1 MHWKAGI
8 IMKKLLQ
15 RSEVWLFA
23 LFTLAYVY
31 FECLFRVSTGGT
43 LLSGS
48 TLYMLLFALCWGLVG
63 YLIATAIN
71 NKTVCTVLTAAQL
84 LIAGVIFLVEYFTHR
99 YFKVFYDVTTVIGG
113 AAGVAADFRDVIA
126 ELIFCWDGFL
136 KISAFLLPG
145 LLYVF
150 WLRRFA
156 CCGKLGMKKRLIVLG
171 MTLAAYGLNLL
182 LLLGNATYAPMYH
195 KEYNFQA
202 AVSNF
207 GLLTGIR
214 LDVQEL
220 LFGKEK
226 NAGFELEEF
235 PTFPTVP
242 SIPKPTDETTPDP
255 TETTVEET
263 QPIEYGYNQM
273 ELNYPITGVPYIDGI
288 NAYVQAMAPSKQN
301 AYTGLFEGKN
311 LIFITA
317 EAFTAEVIDPEL
329 TPTLYR
335 LANKGIQFTDFYQP
349 NSAGTTGGE
358 YQNLFGM
365 LPTAGGMSFKATA
378 QHNNYFTM
386 GSQLDRLGYWGKTY
400 HNNDYTF
407 YDRHLTHTNLG
418 YSEGFMGY
426 GNGMEYFLTNQYPTS
441 DLEMFMAT
449 IPEYIDQQPFNVYYM
464 TFSGH
469 SNYFANC
476 HAQVAQHYHRTEH
489 LEQYPKVVRSYLA
502 AQLELEDTMTY
513 LLEQLDAAGI
523 LNDTVICMTGDHFP
537 YGLDDDG
544 ALGSLPNLSALYG
557 HTVTTA
563 LDRDHNALILW
574 SGCLEEMDP
583 IVVTSPTS
591 SLDILPTLSNLFGTE
606 YDSRLLPGRDVLSDT
621 AALVFAMNYDWKTDY
636 GTYYAASGQFVPAD
650 PEQALAEGYVD
661 TVSAIVRNKIR
672 YCDGVLDTDYFRYL
686 FAEE

>member
-1 MHWKAGI
+1 
-8 IMKKLLQ
+8 MKKLVQ

-71 NKTVCTVLTAAQL
+71 NKTVCAVLTSAQL

-136 KISAFLLPG
+136 KISLFLLPG

-182 LLLGNATYAPMYH
+182 LLFGNATYAPMYH

-242 SIPKPTDETTPDP
+242 SIPKPTDETTPDSTDP

-288 NAYVQAMAPSKQN
+288 NDYVQAMAPSKQN
-301 AYTGLFEGKN
+301 PYTGLFEGKN

-365 LPTAGGMSFKATA
+365 LPTAGGMSFKTTA
-378 QHNNYFTM
+378 QRNNYFTM
-386 GSQLDRLGYWGKTY
+386 GSQLDRLGYYGKAY
-400 HNNDYTF
+400 HNHDYFF
-407 YDRHLTHTNLG
+407 YDRHLTHNNLG
-418 YSEGFMGY
+418 YSDGFTGF
-426 GNGMEYFLTNQYPTS
+426 GNGMEKFVTDQWPKS
-441 DLEMFMAT
+441 DLEMFQGT
-449 IPEYIDQQPFNVYYM
+449 VPTFLQKQPFNIYYM
-464 TFSGH
+464 TVSGH
-469 SNYFANC
+469 SNYTPGSNC
-476 HAQVAQHYHRTEH
+476 MSVKNWSYVKDLPYTD
-489 LEQYPKVVRSYLA
+489 VVKGYLA
-502 AQLELEDTMTY
+502 ANMELEHAMTY
-513 LLEQLDAAGI
+513 LVQTLEDAGI
-523 LNDTVICMTGDHFP
+523 ADDTVIVLVSDHYP
-537 YGLDDDG
+537 YGLSAGGKDY
-544 ALGSLPNLSALYG
+544 LPELFGYVPQDLFQ
-557 HTVTTA
+557 
-563 LDRDHNALILW
+563 RDHNRLIIW
-574 SGCLEEMDP
+574 CGILEDMDP
-583 IVVTSPTS
+583 IVVDTPTF

-606 YDSRLLPGRDVLSDT
+606 FDSRLMAGRDVFSD
-621 AALVFAMNYDWKTDY
+621 APALVYNYNFDWKTEY
-636 GTYYAASGQFVPAD
+636 GTYLSGNNTFTPVSPDLQIP
-650 PEQALAEGYVD
+650 EGYVESIK
-661 TVSAIVRNKIR
+661 TIVRNRIH
-672 YCDGVLDTDYFRYL
+672 YSAAVLDVNYMEFL
-686 FAEE
+686 FGED

>member
-386 GSQLDRLGYWGKTY
+386 GSQLDRLGYYGKAY
-400 HNNDYTF
+400 HNHDYFF
-407 YDRHLTHTNLG
+407 YDRHLTHNNLG
-418 YSEGFMGY
+418 YSDGFTGF
-426 GNGMEYFLTNQYPTS
+426 GNGVEKFVTDQWPKS
-441 DLEMFMAT
+441 DLEMFQGT
-449 IPEYIDQQPFNVYYM
+449 VPTFLQKQPFNIYYM
-464 TFSGH
+464 TVSGH
-469 SNYFANC
+469 SNYTPGTNC
-476 HAQVAQHYHRTEH
+476 MSAKNWSYVKDLPYTDVI
-489 LEQYPKVVRSYLA
+489 KGYLA
-502 AQLELEDTMTY
+502 ANMELEHAMTY
-513 LLEQLDAAGI
+513 LVQALEDAGI
-523 LNDTVICMTGDHFP
+523 ADDTVIVLVSDHYP
-537 YGLDDDG
+537 YGLSAGGKDY
-544 ALGSLPNLSALYG
+544 LPELFGYVPQNLFQ
-557 HTVTTA
+557 
-563 LDRDHNALILW
+563 RDHNRLIIW
-574 SGCLEEMDP
+574 CGILEDMDP
-583 IVVTSPTS
+583 IVVDTPTF

-606 YDSRLLPGRDVLSDT
+606 FDSRLMAGRDVFSD
-621 AALVFAMNYDWKTDY
+621 APALVYNYNFDWKTEY
-636 GTYYAASGQFVPAD
+636 GTYLSGNNTFTPASPDLQIP
-650 PEQALAEGYVD
+650 EGYVEQIK
-661 TVSAIVRNKIR
+661 TIVRNRIR
-672 YCDGVLDTDYFRYL
+672 YSAAVLDVNYMEFL
-686 FAEE
+686 FGED

>member
-1 MHWKAGI
+1 
-8 IMKKLLQ
+8 MKKLVQ

-71 NKTVCTVLTAAQL
+71 NKTVCAVLTSAQL

-136 KISAFLLPG
+136 KISLFLLPG

-182 LLLGNATYAPMYH
+182 LLFGNATYAPMYH

-242 SIPKPTDETTPDP
+242 SIPKPTDETTPDSTDP

-288 NAYVQAMAPSKQN
+288 NDYIQAMAPSKQN
-301 AYTGLFEGKN
+301 PYTGLFEGKN

-365 LPTAGGMSFKATA
+365 LPSAGGMSFKTTA
-378 QHNNYFTM
+378 QRNNYFTM
-386 GSQLDRLGYWGKTY
+386 GSQLDRLGYYGKAY
-400 HNNDYTF
+400 HNHDYFF
-407 YDRHLTHTNLG
+407 YDRHLTHNNLG
-418 YSEGFMGY
+418 YSDGFTGF
-426 GNGMEYFLTNQYPTS
+426 GNGMEKFVTDQWPKS
-441 DLEMFMAT
+441 DLEMFQGT
-449 IPEYIDQQPFNVYYM
+449 VPTFLDKQPFNIYYM
-464 TFSGH
+464 TVSGH
-469 SNYFANC
+469 SNYTPGSNC
-476 HAQVAQHYHRTEH
+476 MSAKNWSYVKDLPYTDVI
-489 LEQYPKVVRSYLA
+489 KGYLA
-502 AQLELEDTMTY
+502 ANMELEHAMTY
-513 LLEQLDAAGI
+513 LVQTLEDAGI
-523 LNDTVICMTGDHFP
+523 ADDTVIVLVSDHYP
-537 YGLDDDG
+537 YGLSAGGKDY
-544 ALGSLPNLSALYG
+544 LPELFGYVPQDLFQ
-557 HTVTTA
+557 
-563 LDRDHNALILW
+563 RDHNRLIIW
-574 SGCLEEMDP
+574 CGILEDMDP
-583 IVVTSPTS
+583 IVVDTPTF

-606 YDSRLLPGRDVLSDT
+606 FDSRLMAGRDVFSD
-621 AALVFAMNYDWKTDY
+621 APALVYNYNFDWKTEY
-636 GTYYAASGQFVPAD
+636 GTYLSGNNTFTPVSPDLQIP
-650 PEQALAEGYVD
+650 EGYMESIK
-661 TVSAIVRNKIR
+661 TIVRNRIH
-672 YCDGVLDTDYFRYL
+672 YSAAVLDVNYMEFL
-686 FAEE
+686 FGED

>member
-1 MHWKAGI
+1 
-8 IMKKLLQ
+8 MKKLVQ

-71 NKTVCTVLTAAQL
+71 NKTVCAVLTSAQL

-136 KISAFLLPG
+136 KISLFLLPG

-182 LLLGNATYAPMYH
+182 LLFGNATYAPMYH

-226 NAGFELEEF
+226 NTGFELENF

-242 SIPKPTDETTPDP
+242 SIPKPTDETIPDSTDP

-288 NAYVQAMAPSKQN
+288 NDYIQAMAPSKQN
-301 AYTGLFEGKN
+301 PYTGLFEGKN

-365 LPTAGGMSFKATA
+365 LPTAGGMSFKTTA
-378 QHNNYFTM
+378 QRNNYFTM
-386 GSQLDRLGYWGKTY
+386 GSQLDRLGYYGKAY
-400 HNNDYTF
+400 HNHDYFF
-407 YDRHLTHTNLG
+407 YDRHLTHNNLG
-418 YSEGFMGY
+418 YSDGFTGF
-426 GNGMEYFLTNQYPTS
+426 GNGMEKFVTDQWPKS
-441 DLEMFMAT
+441 DLEMFQGT
-449 IPEYIDQQPFNVYYM
+449 VPTFLDKQPFNIYYM
-464 TFSGH
+464 TVSGH
-469 SNYFANC
+469 SNYTPGSNC
-476 HAQVAQHYHRTEH
+476 MSVKNWSYVKDLPYTDVI
-489 LEQYPKVVRSYLA
+489 KGYLA
-502 AQLELEDTMTY
+502 ANMELEHAMTY
-513 LLEQLDAAGI
+513 LVQTLEDAGI
-523 LNDTVICMTGDHFP
+523 ADDTVIVLVSDHYP
-537 YGLDDDG
+537 YGLSAGGKDY
-544 ALGSLPNLSALYG
+544 LPELFGYVPQDLFQ
-557 HTVTTA
+557 
-563 LDRDHNALILW
+563 RDHNRLIIW
-574 SGCLEEMDP
+574 CGILEDMDP
-583 IVVTSPTS
+583 IVVDTPTF

-606 YDSRLLPGRDVLSDT
+606 FDSRLMAGRDVFSD
-621 AALVFAMNYDWKTDY
+621 APALVYNYNFDWKTEY
-636 GTYYAASGQFVPAD
+636 GTYLSGNNTFTPVSPDLQIP
-650 PEQALAEGYVD
+650 EGYVESIK
-661 TVSAIVRNKIR
+661 TIVRNRIH
-672 YCDGVLDTDYFRYL
+672 YSAAVLDVNYMEFL
-686 FAEE
+686 FGED

>member
-1 MHWKAGI
+1 
-8 IMKKLLQ
+8 MKKLVQ

-71 NKTVCTVLTAAQL
+71 NKTVCAVLTSAQL

-136 KISAFLLPG
+136 KISLFLLPG

-182 LLLGNATYAPMYH
+182 LLFGNATYAPMYH

-242 SIPKPTDETTPDP
+242 SIPKPTDEITPDSTDP

-288 NAYVQAMAPSKQN
+288 NDYIQAMAPSKQN
-301 AYTGLFEGKN
+301 PYTGLFEGKN

-365 LPTAGGMSFKATA
+365 LPTAGGMSFKTTA
-378 QHNNYFTM
+378 QRNNYFTM
-386 GSQLDRLGYWGKTY
+386 GSQLDRLGYYGKAY
-400 HNNDYTF
+400 HNHDYFF
-407 YDRHLTHTNLG
+407 YDRHLTHNNLG
-418 YSEGFMGY
+418 YSDGFTGF
-426 GNGMEYFLTNQYPTS
+426 GNGMEKFVTDQWPKS
-441 DLEMFMAT
+441 DLEMFQGT
-449 IPEYIDQQPFNVYYM
+449 VPTFLDKQPFNIYYM
-464 TFSGH
+464 TVSGH
-469 SNYFANC
+469 SNYTPGSNC
-476 HAQVAQHYHRTEH
+476 MSAKNWSYVKDLPYTD
-489 LEQYPKVVRSYLA
+489 VVKGYLA
-502 AQLELEDTMTY
+502 ANMELEHAMTY
-513 LLEQLDAAGI
+513 LVQTLEDAGI
-523 LNDTVICMTGDHFP
+523 ADDTVIVLVSDHYP
-537 YGLDDDG
+537 YGLSAGGKDY
-544 ALGSLPNLSALYG
+544 LPELFGYVPQDLFQ
-557 HTVTTA
+557 
-563 LDRDHNALILW
+563 RDHNRLIIW
-574 SGCLEEMDP
+574 CGILEDMDP
-583 IVVTSPTS
+583 IVVDTPTF

-606 YDSRLLPGRDVLSDT
+606 FDSRLMAGRDVFSD
-621 AALVFAMNYDWKTDY
+621 APALVYNYNFDWKTEY
-636 GTYYAASGQFVPAD
+636 GTYLSGNNTFTPVSPDLQIP
-650 PEQALAEGYVD
+650 EGYVESIK
-661 TVSAIVRNKIR
+661 TIVRNRIH
-672 YCDGVLDTDYFRYL
+672 YSAAVLDVNYMEFL
-686 FAEE
+686 FGED

>member
-1 MHWKAGI
+1 
-8 IMKKLLQ
+8 MKKLVQ
-15 RSEVWLFA
+15 RSEIWLFA

-71 NKTVCTVLTAAQL
+71 NKTVCAVLTSAQL

-136 KISAFLLPG
+136 KISLFLLPG

-171 MTLAAYGLNLL
+171 MTLASYGLNLL
-182 LLLGNATYAPMYH
+182 LLFGNATYAPMYH

-242 SIPKPTDETTPDP
+242 SIPKPTDETTSDSTDP

-288 NAYVQAMAPSKQN
+288 NDYVQAMAPSKQN
-301 AYTGLFEGKN
+301 PYTGLFEGKN

-365 LPTAGGMSFKATA
+365 LPTAGGMSFKTTA
-378 QHNNYFTM
+378 QRNNYFTM
-386 GSQLDRLGYWGKTY
+386 GSQLDRLGYYGKAY
-400 HNNDYTF
+400 HNHDYFF
-407 YDRHLTHTNLG
+407 YDRHLTHNNLG
-418 YSEGFMGY
+418 YSDGFTGF
-426 GNGMEYFLTNQYPTS
+426 GNGMEKFVTDQWPKS
-441 DLEMFMAT
+441 DLEMFQGT
-449 IPEYIDQQPFNVYYM
+449 VPTFLQKQPFNIYYM
-464 TFSGH
+464 TVSGH
-469 SNYFANC
+469 SNYTPGSNC
-476 HAQVAQHYHRTEH
+476 MSAKNWSYVKDLPYTD
-489 LEQYPKVVRSYLA
+489 VVKGYLA
-502 AQLELEDTMTY
+502 ANMELEHAMTY
-513 LLEQLDAAGI
+513 LVQTLEDAGI
-523 LNDTVICMTGDHFP
+523 ADDTVIVLVSDHYP
-537 YGLDDDG
+537 YGLSAGGKDY
-544 ALGSLPNLSALYG
+544 LPELFGYVPQDLFQ
-557 HTVTTA
+557 
-563 LDRDHNALILW
+563 RDHNRLIIW
-574 SGCLEEMDP
+574 CGILEDMDP
-583 IVVTSPTS
+583 IVVDTPTF

-606 YDSRLLPGRDVLSDT
+606 FDSRLMAGRDVFSD
-621 AALVFAMNYDWKTDY
+621 APALVYNYNFDWKTEY
-636 GTYYAASGQFVPAD
+636 GTYLSGNNTFTPVSPDLQIP
-650 PEQALAEGYVD
+650 EGYVESIK
-661 TVSAIVRNKIR
+661 TIVRNRIH
-672 YCDGVLDTDYFRYL
+672 YSAAVLDVNYMEFL
-686 FAEE
+686 FGED

>member
-1 MHWKAGI
+1 
-8 IMKKLLQ
+8 MKKLVQ

-71 NKTVCTVLTAAQL
+71 NKTVCAVLTSAQL

-136 KISAFLLPG
+136 KISLFLLPG

-182 LLLGNATYAPMYH
+182 LLFGNATYAPMYH

-226 NAGFELEEF
+226 NTGFELEEF

-242 SIPKPTDETTPDP
+242 SIPKPTDETIPDSTDP

-288 NAYVQAMAPSKQN
+288 NDYIQAMAPSKQN
-301 AYTGLFEGKN
+301 PYTGLFEGKN

-365 LPTAGGMSFKATA
+365 LPTAGGMSFKTTA
-378 QHNNYFTM
+378 QRNNYFTM
-386 GSQLDRLGYWGKTY
+386 GSQLDRLGYYGKAY
-400 HNNDYTF
+400 HNHDYFF
-407 YDRHLTHTNLG
+407 YDRHLTHNNLG
-418 YSEGFMGY
+418 YSDGFTGF
-426 GNGMEYFLTNQYPTS
+426 GNGMEKFVTDQWPKS
-441 DLEMFMAT
+441 DLEMFQGT
-449 IPEYIDQQPFNVYYM
+449 VPTFLQKQPFNIYYM
-464 TFSGH
+464 TVSGH
-469 SNYFANC
+469 SNYTPGSNC
-476 HAQVAQHYHRTEH
+476 MSVKNWSYVKDLPYTDVI
-489 LEQYPKVVRSYLA
+489 KGYLA
-502 AQLELEDTMTY
+502 ANMELEHAMTY
-513 LLEQLDAAGI
+513 LVQTLEDAGI
-523 LNDTVICMTGDHFP
+523 ADDTVIVLVSDHYP
-537 YGLDDDG
+537 YGLSAGGKDY
-544 ALGSLPNLSALYG
+544 LPELFGYVPQDLFQ
-557 HTVTTA
+557 
-563 LDRDHNALILW
+563 RDHNRLIIW
-574 SGCLEEMDP
+574 CGILEDMDP
-583 IVVTSPTS
+583 IVVDTPTF

-606 YDSRLLPGRDVLSDT
+606 FDSRLMAGRDVFSD
-621 AALVFAMNYDWKTDY
+621 APALVYNYNFDWKTEY
-636 GTYYAASGQFVPAD
+636 GTYLSGNNTFTPVSPDLQIP
-650 PEQALAEGYVD
+650 EGYVESIK
-661 TVSAIVRNKIR
+661 TIVRNRIH
-672 YCDGVLDTDYFRYL
+672 YSAAVLDVNYMEFL
-686 FAEE
+686 FGED

>member
-1 MHWKAGI
+1 
-8 IMKKLLQ
+8 MKKLVQ

-71 NKTVCTVLTAAQL
+71 NKTVCAVLTSAQL

-136 KISAFLLPG
+136 KISLFLLPG

-171 MTLAAYGLNLL
+171 MTLASYGLNLL
-182 LLLGNATYAPMYH
+182 LLFGNATYAPMYH

-242 SIPKPTDETTPDP
+242 SIPKPTDETTSDSTDP

-288 NAYVQAMAPSKQN
+288 NDYVQAMAPSKQN
-301 AYTGLFEGKN
+301 PYTGLFEGKN

-365 LPTAGGMSFKATA
+365 LPTAGGMSFKTTA
-378 QHNNYFTM
+378 QRNNYFTM
-386 GSQLDRLGYWGKTY
+386 GSQLDRLGYYGKAY
-400 HNNDYTF
+400 HNHDYFF
-407 YDRHLTHTNLG
+407 YDRHLTHNNLG
-418 YSEGFMGY
+418 YSDGFTGF
-426 GNGMEYFLTNQYPTS
+426 GNGMEKFVTDQWPKS
-441 DLEMFMAT
+441 DLEMFQGT
-449 IPEYIDQQPFNVYYM
+449 VPTFLQKQPFNIYYM
-464 TFSGH
+464 TVSGH
-469 SNYFANC
+469 SNYTPGSNC
-476 HAQVAQHYHRTEH
+476 MSAKNWSYVKDLPYTD
-489 LEQYPKVVRSYLA
+489 VVKGYLA
-502 AQLELEDTMTY
+502 ANMELEHAMTY
-513 LLEQLDAAGI
+513 LVQTLEDAGI
-523 LNDTVICMTGDHFP
+523 ADDTVIVLVSDHYP
-537 YGLDDDG
+537 YGLSAGGKDY
-544 ALGSLPNLSALYG
+544 LPELFGYVPQDLFQ
-557 HTVTTA
+557 
-563 LDRDHNALILW
+563 RDHNRLIIW
-574 SGCLEEMDP
+574 CGILEDMDP
-583 IVVTSPTS
+583 IVVDTPTF

-606 YDSRLLPGRDVLSDT
+606 FDSRLMAGRDVFSD
-621 AALVFAMNYDWKTDY
+621 APALVYNYNFDWKTEY
-636 GTYYAASGQFVPAD
+636 GTYLSGNNTFTPVSPDLQIP
-650 PEQALAEGYVD
+650 EGYVESIK
-661 TVSAIVRNKIR
+661 TIVRNRIH
-672 YCDGVLDTDYFRYL
+672 YSAAVLDVNYMEFL
-686 FAEE
+686 FGED

>member
-1 MHWKAGI
+1 
-8 IMKKLLQ
+8 MKKLVQ

-71 NKTVCTVLTAAQL
+71 NKTVCAVLTSAQL

-136 KISAFLLPG
+136 KISLFLLPG

-182 LLLGNATYAPMYH
+182 LLFGNATYAPMYH

-242 SIPKPTDETTPDP
+242 SIPKPTDETTPASTDP

-288 NAYVQAMAPSKQN
+288 NDYVQAMAPSKQN
-301 AYTGLFEGKN
+301 PYTGLFEGKN

-365 LPTAGGMSFKATA
+365 LPTAGGMSFKTTA
-378 QHNNYFTM
+378 QRNNYFTM
-386 GSQLDRLGYWGKTY
+386 GSQLDRLGYYGKAY
-400 HNNDYTF
+400 HNHDYFF
-407 YDRHLTHTNLG
+407 YDRHLTHNNLG
-418 YSEGFMGY
+418 YSDGFTGF
-426 GNGMEYFLTNQYPTS
+426 GNGMEKFVTDQWPKS
-441 DLEMFMAT
+441 DLEMFQGT
-449 IPEYIDQQPFNVYYM
+449 VPTFLQKQPFNIYYM
-464 TFSGH
+464 TVSGH
-469 SNYFANC
+469 SNYTPGSNC
-476 HAQVAQHYHRTEH
+476 MSVKNWSYVKDLPYTD
-489 LEQYPKVVRSYLA
+489 VVKGYLA
-502 AQLELEDTMTY
+502 ANMELEHAMTY
-513 LLEQLDAAGI
+513 LVQTLEDAGI
-523 LNDTVICMTGDHFP
+523 ADDTVIVLVSDHYP
-537 YGLDDDG
+537 YGLSAGGKDY
-544 ALGSLPNLSALYG
+544 LPELFGYVPQDLFQ
-557 HTVTTA
+557 
-563 LDRDHNALILW
+563 RDHNRLIIW
-574 SGCLEEMDP
+574 CGILEDMDP
-583 IVVTSPTS
+583 IVVDTPTF

-606 YDSRLLPGRDVLSDT
+606 FDSRLMAGRDVFSD
-621 AALVFAMNYDWKTDY
+621 APALVYNYNFDWKTEY
-636 GTYYAASGQFVPAD
+636 GTYLSGNNTFTPVSPDLQIP
-650 PEQALAEGYVD
+650 EGYVESIK
-661 TVSAIVRNKIR
+661 TIVRNRIH
-672 YCDGVLDTDYFRYL
+672 YSAAVLDVNYMEFL
-686 FAEE
+686 FGED